1 MTTLT
6 CALPTR
12 GHWLALGRISGSVAL
27 TETAV
32 WMSLPLISLGLAS
45 AGHSPL
51 TIGLVTA
58 LPAAAVI
65 ALSPLMPTLVRIAGA
80 APLFHLASLLL
91 VATAMLFVSLAD
103 SQSPLL
109 WGLAAMLVGASS
121 VIRWIIGDGTINQM
135 ADGPWRGR
143 ILSVHETI
151 RSSAIGIGPAIVAAT
166 GGDVAVGF
174 TIAAAFALLGL
185 LGALGSRFHGAD
197 APRTGVGALVR
208 AVRANPAMAALAF
221 LGGLLESAAATTLP
235 LYGIAAGL
243 GAGAAAALASA
254 SGFGNLFGQIPFGW
268 AADRFGSRRPSA
280 VAIGML
286 LVALAALPLAAAT
299 GGAGWAVLMLFG
311 AGAGALYTLAVMRA
325 SETASGVGILAT
337 IGAIAVFYTLGA
349 VSGPILGGLA
359 LSADPV
365 WGLSAGL
372 AAAAAVMAVAILRRR
387 C

>member
-6 CALPTR
+6 VARPSR

-32 WMSLPLISLGLAS
+32 WMSLPLISLGLAA

-65 ALSPLMPTLVRIAGA
+65 ALSPLLPALVRIAGA
-80 APLFHLASLLL
+80 GPLFHLASLLL
-91 VATAMLFVSLAD
+91 VATAMLFVSLAGT
-103 SQSPLL
+103 QSPLF
-109 WGLAAMLVGASS
+109 WGLAATLVGASS
-121 VIRWIIGDGTINQM
+121 VIRWIIGDGTINRM

-151 RSSAIGIGPAIVAAT
+151 RSSAIGVGPAIVALT
-166 GGDVAVGF
+166 GGDVATGF
-174 TIAAAFALLGL
+174 TIAAVLALLGL
-185 LGALGSRFHGAD
+185 LGALGSRFQGVEG
-197 APRTGVGALVR
+197 PRTGSGELIR
-208 AVRANPAMAALAF
+208 AVRASPAMAALAF

-254 SGFGNLFGQIPFGW
+254 SGFGNLIGQIPFGW
-268 AADRFGSRRPSA
+268 AVDRFGSRRPSA
-280 VAIGML
+280 AAIAL
-286 LVALAALPLAAAT
+286 PLVALVGLPVVAAS
-299 GGAGWAVLMLFG
+299 GGVGWMLLMLFG

-325 SETASGVGILAT
+325 GESASGVGVLAT
-337 IGAIAVFYTLGA
+337 IGAIAIFYTLGA
-349 VSGPILGGLA
+349 ATGPILGGFA
-359 LSADPV
+359 LSIDHA

-372 AAAAAVMAVAILRRR
+372 IAAAVVMATLVLRRP
-387 C
+387 

>member
-6 CALPTR
+6 VARPSR
-12 GHWLALGRISGSVAL
+12 GHWLALGRISASVAL

-91 VATAMLFVSLAD
+91 VATAILFVSIAS

-135 ADGPWRGR
+135 AEGPWRGR

-151 RSSAIGIGPAIVAAT
+151 RSSAIGIGPAIVALT
-166 GGDVAVGF
+166 GGDVATGF
-174 TIAAAFALLGL
+174 TIAAVLGLLGL
-185 LGALGSRFHGAD
+185 LGALGSQFHGSD

-208 AVRANPAMAALAF
+208 AVRAAPAMAALAF

-235 LYGIAAGL
+235 LYGVAAGL

-268 AADRFGSRRPSA
+268 AADRFGGRRASA
-280 VAIGML
+280 AAIGML
-286 LVALAALPLAAAT
+286 MLGLILLPVAAAV
-299 GGAGWAVLMLFG
+299 GSVGWASLMVFG
-311 AGAGALYTLAVMRA
+311 AGSGALYTLAVMRA
-325 SETASGVGILAT
+325 ADNAAGVGILAT

-349 VSGPILGGLA
+349 VSGPVLGGLA
-359 LSADPV
+359 LSVDPV

-372 AAAAAVMAVAILRRR
+372 LVVAVVLATIILRRR
-387 C
+387 